1 DSPALGLATVDL
13 DGDCL
18 FHALAV
24 GVVDLSHRLVD
35 PGAPKVHILYNGST
49 HYDALVRLESTL
61 GWEPAWPQTGRPRY
75 FKETTAARPVAAR
88 AQEEDGEADS
98 SEAGELTEEDGEEAD
113 ETEEAEEAGALR
125 RRRYCQKTTPP
136 PELREDVMEEAVKAK
151 VAPAEQTAHPLRHLE
166 EIVKLIAETK
176 IRADPTLPPGRAS
189 AVELDAGAVWPR
201 AFCAFV
207 DCDWAVA
214 EGTEADLQLHLAEA
228 HSCDLMAGAR
238 LLLRPGDPSQL
249 MSIYNEA
256 LARRCRQGAPLAGC
270 SLDRTALRSFAA
282 AVEGDKV
289 EALICAS
296 CACIY
301 SRVAELEEQNEIQ
314 WRRILSR
321 CGGEEEGE
329 WRLFGQPAPRVV
341 EMLGLNAFLDKYD
354 NCPAPAAQKSY
365 ADPTHVGAAGVLC
378 EECETPVCRACF
390 ESLKKKKM
398 PPVSLANDMWVGDS
412 PERIFEEKMT
422 VLELICASPRVTTM
436 VCMSMEARHRHA
448 SAPFDETAHMARH
461 RCGFRGNPLTFPLPW
476 EDLMRELQSVGEEA
490 AELPRAGVQLSEVV
504 RVLLKTNQ
512 HGQTSEAEIKTLI
525 HQANVR
531 REVAVNLILDMKR
544 LGHPSFIGADEDAVR
559 ARAAALPEDAVP
571 PEVLRVVTLLDGS
584 EKINDKLLPQK
595 AATPVDGR
603 SDAVEAGRI
612 FAAQRPRGVVAE
624 GEQALDLNQTQIA
637 AMRRLQDEL
646 TSDAEKALR
655 SLEVRTGN
663 QLVDQFQPLYFAA
676 AFCFCFKFGTQV
688 DIHAWAV
695 NLQKNVYM
703 CSIPDE
709 SNPERRRPMTGKE
722 VLKGASDLLR
732 ALDSK
737 YADVS
742 GELKA
747 VKGDLAKTRYCV
759 PSLSRE
765 AVKVLDNLE
774 ARTRRIPGTQEDR
787 SNRACYTRFEVFCSN
802 GPGRTRRRVQVAK
815 VILLAP
821 QDVFNLI

>member
-1 DSPALGLATVDL
+1 MAAARRRWADMIDTEDETEGAEDDSQLRKDVAAFVDEFMGPSAGSRLLTLALLQADLQRRCVGWTFPCRGWRWCVYEAPLTLLAEISVFVSLVGQTLPSERACNRRFRKMLSRWQSRLRLAALDCQHDSPALGLATVDL

-24 GVVDLSHRLVD
+24 GAKVVDEPSNFQDEWLTEAERLRRRLWGGAASCVAFSLMRGMRVISHSKIPNSSAVEVVDLSHRLVD

-75 FKETTAARPVAAR
+75 FKETTAARPVAANGPSPR
-88 AQEEDGEADS
+88 EIQEQNLIGDSLFGVETGDSLRERVIDVAGAQEEDGEADS

-125 RRRYCQKTTPP
+125 RRRYRQKTTPP
-136 PELREDVMEEAVKAK
+136 PELREDVMEEVVKAK

-289 EALICAS
+289 EALICVS

-341 EMLGLNAFLDKYD
+341 EILGLNAFLDKYD
-354 NCPAPAAQKSY
+354 KLHSERAARMSTNESFENWKLKLPGPGGAEILCCPEDRRCG

-398 PPVSLANDMWVGDS
+398 PPVSLANDMWVGYS

-422 VLELICASPRVTTM
+422 VLELICASPCVTTM

-461 RCGFRGNPLTFPLPW
+461 R
-476 EDLMRELQSVGEEA
+476 
-490 AELPRAGVQLSEVV
+490 
-504 RVLLKTNQ
+504 
-512 HGQTSEAEIKTLI
+512 
-525 HQANVR
+525 
-531 REVAVNLILDMKR
+531 
-544 LGHPSFIGADEDAVR
+544 
-559 ARAAALPEDAVP
+559 
-571 PEVLRVVTLLDGS
+571 
-584 EKINDKLLPQK
+584 
-595 AATPVDGR
+595 
-603 SDAVEAGRI
+603 
-612 FAAQRPRGVVAE
+612 
-624 GEQALDLNQTQIA
+624 
-637 AMRRLQDEL
+637 
-646 TSDAEKALR
+646 
-655 SLEVRTGN
+655 
-663 QLVDQFQPLYFAA
+663 Y
-676 AFCFCFKFGTQV
+676 
-688 DIHAWAV
+688 
-695 NLQKNVYM
+695 
-703 CSIPDE
+703 
-709 SNPERRRPMTGKE
+709 
-722 VLKGASDLLR
+722 LKGR
-732 ALDSK
+732 
-737 YADVS
+737 
-742 GELKA
+742 G
-747 VKGDLAKTRYCV
+747 G
-759 PSLSRE
+759 
-765 AVKVLDNLE
+765 
-774 ARTRRIPGTQEDR
+774 
-787 SNRACYTRFEVFCSN
+787 
-802 GPGRTRRRVQVAK
+802 
-815 VILLAP
+815 
-821 QDVFNLI
+821 